1 MQLTSKQRRI
11 LALLL
16 LLAAVVIF
24 YQLLLGPLLN
34 KYLDNADQIDRLEHQ
49 LSVYQRVAGDLEQ
62 QQETL
67 QQLRASN
74 PSAGMY
80 LTESRPT
87 LAAAEL
93 QQILNRLLSSTGGQL
108 VSTQIIDSQKTE
120 SLPAVAIKV
129 RLRCEIDELV
139 NLLYSLETHKP
150 MMFVENLTLTSSA
163 QSSSLRARITRRT
176 AQQLRRSIAMPSLDL
191 RFDLVAYTV
200 KGGS

>member
-1 MQLTSKQRRI
+1 MQLTLKQRRI

-16 LLAAVVIF
+16 LVLVVVVI
-24 YQLLLGPLLN
+24 YQVLLGPLLH
-34 KYLDNADQIDRLEHQ
+34 KYLENADQIDRLEHQ
-49 LSVYQRVAGDLEQ
+49 LSVYQRVSGDLEQ
-62 QQETL
+62 QQEKL
-67 QQLRASN
+67 RQLRASN

-93 QQILNRLLSSTGGQL
+93 QQILNRLVGSSGGQL
-108 VSTQIIDSQKTE
+108 VSTQIIDSPKSE
-120 SLPAVAIKV
+120 ALPAVAIKV

-139 NLLYSLETHKP
+139 ALLYSVETHKP
-150 MMFVENLTLTSSA
+150 VMFVENLMLTSSA
-163 QSSSLRARITRRT
+163 QNDNQRARITRRT
-176 AQQLRRSIAMPSLDL
+176 AQLRRSVALPSLDL